1 MLLIRVLFMNDKL
14 IVYLLILGCAVALI
28 NAALLAFVLLRRMRR
43 RAYYE
48 LKDQARQQLHSTVR
62 AAVTD
67 AEPDA
72 VQRLRGYAYPAARA
86 AIEELLLAAI
96 TPATHTRITA
106 IITELGYVDE
116 WKRVA

>member
-1 MLLIRVLFMNDKL
+1 MLLIRVLMNDKPIVYVL
-14 IVYLLILGCAVALI
+14 IVGCAVALI

-72 VQRLRGYAYPAARA
+72 VPRRRAYAYPAARA

-96 TPATHTRITA
+96 TPATHTRITT
-106 IITELGYVDE
+106 IITELGYVD
-116 WKRVA
+116 